1 MNTEDK
7 NEKIEDK
14 KDLAKALRDISVELY
29 NNERMISKALDAI
42 GKACEMDPDSS
53 LYLFER
59 DFLLEEA
66 GADPVVRL
74 SLLEERKE
82 LLSERDDL
90 ALNYAH
96 VLNLNGKIDEAAD
109 ILLGRDFKLDKE
121 GQIRLS
127 EEYRRTLL
135 TMAIREVTEGNR
147 ARGIVIG
154 EMSLTYPKN
163 LGIDPEIELPD
174 NMGWYMLGEM
184 HREGGD
190 EDAADVA
197 YKKAAEGETLPKL
210 LYSSTDIPSDHIYWQ
225 ALAKARLGQKKEALD
240 LMRKLMDFGN
250 ESMEK
255 ISELQEVNE
264 TQDNNQ
270 SYRTDLKKKNEDYC
284 KRLISL
290 GVRGL
295 GEVNG

>member
-1 MNTEDK
+1 MNAEDIKEKTE
-7 NEKIEDK
+7 EKKE
-14 KDLAKALRDISVELY
+14 LAKALRDVSVELY
-29 NNERMISKALDAI
+29 NNEHMVSKALEAV
-42 GKACEMDPDSS
+42 GKACELDPDNSQ
-53 LYLFER
+53 YLFER
-59 DFLLEEA
+59 DLLLEEA
-66 GADPVVRL
+66 GSDPVVRL

-109 ILLGRDFKLDKE
+109 ILLGRDFKLDRE
-121 GQIRLS
+121 GQIKLA

-135 TMAIREVTEGNR
+135 TMAVREVTEGNR
-147 ARGIVIG
+147 DRGIVIG

-163 LGIDPEIELPD
+163 LGIDPDADLPD

-184 HREGGD
+184 HREGGN
-190 EDAADVA
+190 EEAAEIA
-197 YKKAAEGETLPKL
+197 YKKAAEGETTPRL
-210 LYSSTDIPSDHIYWQ
+210 LTSSADIPSDHIYWC

-240 LMRKLMDFGN
+240 LMRKLIDFGN
-250 ESMEK
+250 ESTEK
-255 ISELQEVNE
+255 LNEIQED
-264 TQDNNQ
+264 TKKADDTG
-270 SYRTDLKKKNEDYC
+270 SFKTDLKKKNENYL

-295 GEVNG
+295 GEISG